1 MVSYQNQTKQD
12 EYSLLLF
19 PADEVKDEPLDQT
32 DDVIREQQG
41 KRKTDVSDM
50 NENDNVFCF
59 LTLVN
64 LQKINFRFSIPN
76 ILKKVF
82 TQE

>member
-50 NENDNVFCF
+50 NENDS
-59 LTLVN
+59 
-64 LQKINFRFSIPN
+64 QMKR
-76 ILKKVF
+76 
-82 TQE
+82 